1 MCATRNSRIVNLG
14 RVSQQPIDVRGFL
27 LFGLLVHQQVA
38 EATHPVLR
46 LGLSFLS
53 LKQQVRIDYIVYPPV
68 GRTGGKT
75 AHGSGVRGRVFRTYH
90 RLSSGNGTVSV
101 VDTDD

>member
-27 LFGLLVHQQVA
+27 LFGLIVHPQVA

-53 LKQQVRIDYIVYPPV
+53 QKHQVRIDYIVYPLV
-68 GRTGGKT
+68 GWSGGKT
-75 AHGSGVRGRVFRTYH
+75 AHDSGVRGRVFRTYH
-90 RLSSGNGTVSV
+90 RLSSDSGTVSV
-101 VDTDD
+101 VDTYD